1 MSTKHLNGL
10 KDNSFSPF
18 VLERDLTKS
27 PHNFTTKHLHKLFY
41 MKINPSLYGLSS
53 RIELDNL
60 GENRVAI
67 RKLVKSRIIQKDAL
81 KIVEVA
87 RQIKSVTPEMRIT
100 LLCYRN
106 ICSKSVILLE
116 NEDIEIEYREI

>member
-1 MSTKHLNGL
+1 
-10 KDNSFSPF
+10 
-18 VLERDLTKS
+18 
-27 PHNFTTKHLHKLFY
+27 
-41 MKINPSLYGLSS
+41 MKIDPSLYGLSS

-81 KIVEVA
+81 KIIEVA
-87 RQIKSVTPEMRIT
+87 RQIKSLTPEMRIT

-106 ICSKSVILLE
+106 ICSKSMILLE